1 MKYPLVRN
9 KVATITVLLGLLAAT
24 PGYSQSTP
32 KFAVIPLTLSDNVS
46 LPLGKEILLDVSVYD
61 PDMVSSVLGLWSG
74 IEIVG
79 HRNGVLRLSIS
90 ENVMAVVDAQSPHP
104 QYLANTFVI
113 DYEEA
118 SVKEVVSAFL
128 AEHGKGVITKKV
140 GSSTSHEESKVES
153 NPAEVG
159 AKIEAFI
166 ANYITEPSYIH
177 NFSFAS
183 TVAKSRS
190 GDCTEY
196 AVLSAALARALAIPA
211 RVVIGTI
218 IVEDDSSVE
227 AIGHAWNEFWLDGY
241 WRRIDAAM
249 YGAEPLKKYYLP
261 SHILNNEGPGYALG
275 LSKAVLNAPENIT
288 VVSEKDR

>member
-1 MKYPLVRN
+1 MKHPLVRN

-46 LPLGKEILLDVSVYD
+46 LPLGKEILLDVNVYD
-61 PDMVSSVLGLWSG
+61 PDFVSSVLGQWSG
-74 IEIVG
+74 IEVVG
-79 HRNGVLRLSIS
+79 HRDGVLRLSIS
-90 ENVMAVVDAQSPHP
+90 DNMTAVADAQSPHP

-140 GSSTSHEESKVES
+140 GSSTSHEESKLES
-153 NPAEVG
+153 NPAEIG
-159 AKIEAFI
+159 AKIEAFV

-177 NFSFAS
+177 SFSFAS

-196 AVLSAALARALAIPA
+196 AVLSGAVARALAIPA

-227 AIGHAWNEFWLDGY
+227 AIGHAWNEFWLDGH

-249 YGAEPLKKYYLP
+249 YGAEPRKKYYLP
-261 SHILNNEGPGYALG
+261 SHILNNEGPGYSLG
-275 LSKAVLNAPENIT
+275 LSKAVLNAPERIT
-288 VVSEKDR
+288 VVSKKDR

>member
-1 MKYPLVRN
+1 MKHPLVRN
-9 KVATITVLLGLLAAT
+9 KVATITLLLGLLAAT

-46 LPLGKEILLDVSVYD
+46 LPLGNEILLDVSVYD
-61 PDMVSSVLGLWSG
+61 PDFVSSVLGQWSG
-74 IEIVG
+74 IEVVG
-79 HRNGVLRLSIS
+79 HRDGVLRLSIS
-90 ENVMAVVDAQSPHP
+90 DNMTAVADAQSPHP

-153 NPAEVG
+153 NPAEIG
-159 AKIEAFI
+159 AKIEAFV

-227 AIGHAWNEFWLDGY
+227 AIGHAWNEFWLDGH

-275 LSKAVLNAPENIT
+275 LSKAVLNAPERIT

>member
-1 MKYPLVRN
+1 MKHPLVRN
-9 KVATITVLLGLLAAT
+9 KVATITLLLGLLAAT

-46 LPLGKEILLDVSVYD
+46 LPLSNEILLDVSVYD
-61 PDMVSSVLGLWSG
+61 PDFVSSVLGQWSG
-74 IEIVG
+74 IEVVG
-79 HRNGVLRLSIS
+79 HRDGVLKLSIS
-90 ENVMAVVDAQSPHP
+90 DNMTAVADAQSPHP

-153 NPAEVG
+153 NPAEIG
-159 AKIEAFI
+159 AKIEAFV

-196 AVLSAALARALAIPA
+196 AVLSGAVARALAIPA

-249 YGAEPLKKYYLP
+249 YSAEPLKKYYLP

-275 LSKAVLNAPENIT
+275 LSKAVLNAPERIT

>member
-46 LPLGKEILLDVSVYD
+46 LPLGKEILLDVKVYD
-61 PDMVSSVLGLWSG
+61 PDLVSSVLGQWRG
-74 IEIVG
+74 IEVAG
-79 HRNGVLRLSIS
+79 HHNGVLRLSIG
-90 ENVMAVVDAQSPHP
+90 ENVMALVDAQSPHS

-118 SVKEVVSAFL
+118 SVKAVTEAFL
-128 AEHGKGVITKKV
+128 SDYGKGLKAEDDGIGASVQET
-140 GSSTSHEESKVES
+140 KVENYS
-153 NPAEVG
+153 AEVG

-261 SHILNNEGPGYALG
+261 SHILINEGPGYALG
-275 LSKAVLNAPENIT
+275 LSKAVLNAPESIT

>member
-1 MKYPLVRN
+1 MKHTIVRK
-9 KVATITVLLGLLAAT
+9 KVAIITLLLSLFAYNTVYA
-24 PGYSQSTP
+24 QSSP

-61 PDMVSSVLGLWSG
+61 PDMVGSVLGQWSG

-177 NFSFAS
+177 SFSFAS

-275 LSKAVLNAPENIT
+275 LSKAVLNAPESIT

>member
-46 LPLGKEILLDVSVYD
+46 LPLGKEILLDVKVYD
-61 PDMVSSVLGLWSG
+61 PDLVSSVLGQWRG
-74 IEIVG
+74 IEVAG
-79 HRNGVLRLSIS
+79 HHNGVLRLSIG
-90 ENVMAVVDAQSPHP
+90 ENVMALVDAQSPHS

-177 NFSFAS
+177 SFSFAS

>member
-1 MKYPLVRN
+1 MKHPLVRN
-9 KVATITVLLGLLAAT
+9 KVATITLLLGLLAAT

-46 LPLGKEILLDVSVYD
+46 LPLGNEILLDVSVYD
-61 PDMVSSVLGLWSG
+61 PDMVSSVLGQWSG

-113 DYEEA
+113 DYEEV

-140 GSSTSHEESKVES
+140 GSSTSHEESKLES
-153 NPAEVG
+153 NPAEIG
-159 AKIEAFI
+159 AKIEAFV

-196 AVLSAALARALAIPA
+196 AVLSGAVARALAIPA

-275 LSKAVLNAPENIT
+275 LSKAVLNAPERIT
-288 VVSEKDR
+288 VVSKKDR

>member
-1 MKYPLVRN
+1 MKHPLVRN

-46 LPLGKEILLDVSVYD
+46 LPLGKEILLDVNVYD
-61 PDMVSSVLGLWSG
+61 PDFVSSVLGQWSG
-74 IEIVG
+74 IEVVG
-79 HRNGVLRLSIS
+79 HRDGVLRLSIS
-90 ENVMAVVDAQSPHP
+90 DNMTAVADAQSPHP

-113 DYEEA
+113 DYEEV

-128 AEHGKGVITKKV
+128 AEHG
-140 GSSTSHEESKVES
+140 SSTSHEESKLES
-153 NPAEVG
+153 NPAEIG
-159 AKIEAFI
+159 AKIEAFV

-177 NFSFAS
+177 SFSFAS

-196 AVLSAALARALAIPA
+196 AVLSGAVARALAIPA

-227 AIGHAWNEFWLDGY
+227 AIGHAWNEFWLDGH

-249 YGAEPLKKYYLP
+249 YGAEPRKKYYLP
-261 SHILNNEGPGYALG
+261 SHILNNEGPGYSLG
-275 LSKAVLNAPENIT
+275 LSKAVLNAPERIT
-288 VVSEKDR
+288 VVSKKDR

>member
-61 PDMVSSVLGLWSG
+61 PDMISSVLGQWSG

-90 ENVMAVVDAQSPHP
+90 DNMTAVVDAQSPHP

-153 NPAEVG
+153 NPAEIG
-159 AKIEAFI
+159 AKIEAFV

-196 AVLSAALARALAIPA
+196 AVLSGAVARALTIPA

-218 IVEDDSSVE
+218 IVDDGSTVE

-249 YGAEPLKKYYLP
+249 YGAEPLNKFYLP
-261 SHILNNEGPGYALG
+261 SHILNNEGPGFALG

>member
-61 PDMVSSVLGLWSG
+61 PDMISSVLGQWSG

-90 ENVMAVVDAQSPHP
+90 DNMTAVVDAQSPHP

-177 NFSFAS
+177 SFSFAS

-261 SHILNNEGPGYALG
+261 SRILNNEGPGYALG
-275 LSKAVLNAPENIT
+275 LSKAVLNAPESIT

>member
-1 MKYPLVRN
+1 MKHPLVRN

-46 LPLGKEILLDVSVYD
+46 LPLGNEILLDVSVYD
-61 PDMVSSVLGLWSG
+61 PDFVSSVLGQWSG
-74 IEIVG
+74 IEVVG
-79 HRNGVLRLSIS
+79 HRDGVLRLSIS
-90 ENVMAVVDAQSPHP
+90 DNMTAVADAQSPHP

-113 DYEEA
+113 DYEEV

-128 AEHGKGVITKKV
+128 AEHG
-140 GSSTSHEESKVES
+140 SSTSHEESKLES
-153 NPAEVG
+153 NPAEIG
-159 AKIEAFI
+159 AKIEAFV

-177 NFSFAS
+177 SFSFAS

-211 RVVIGTI
+211 RVVVGTI
-218 IVEDDSSVE
+218 IVDDGSTVE
-227 AIGHAWNEFWLDGY
+227 AIGHAWNEFWFDGR
-241 WRRIDAAM
+241 WWRIDAAM
-249 YGAEPLKKYYLP
+249 YGAESAKTFYLP
-261 SHILNNEGPGYALG
+261 SHILNNEGPGYSLG
-275 LSKAVLNAPENIT
+275 LSKAVLNAPERIT
-288 VVSEKDR
+288 VVSKKDR

>member
-1 MKYPLVRN
+1 MKHPLVRN
-9 KVATITVLLGLLAAT
+9 KVATITLLLGLLAAT

-46 LPLGKEILLDVSVYD
+46 LPLGNEILLDVSVYD
-61 PDMVSSVLGLWSG
+61 PDFVSSVLGQWSG
-74 IEIVG
+74 IEVVG
-79 HRNGVLRLSIS
+79 HRDGVLRLSVS
-90 ENVMAVVDAQSPHP
+90 DNMTAVADAQSPHP

-177 NFSFAS
+177 SFSFAS

-196 AVLSAALARALAIPA
+196 AVLSGAVARALAIPA

-275 LSKAVLNAPENIT
+275 LSKAVLNAPESIT